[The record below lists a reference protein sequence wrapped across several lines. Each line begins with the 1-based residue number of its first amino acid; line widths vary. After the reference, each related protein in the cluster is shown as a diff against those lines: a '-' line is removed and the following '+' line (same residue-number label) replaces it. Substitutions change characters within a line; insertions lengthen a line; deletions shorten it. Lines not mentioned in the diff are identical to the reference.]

1 MTEAAI
7 FLDRDGVINRRRLD
21 HVRSWADFEFLP
33 GSLDGLREMT
43 RMGVPV
49 VVVTNQSVV
58 GRGLLSEPDLG
69 AIHQRMRSEISAAG
83 GRIDAIYACL
93 HAPGSGCDC
102 RKPAPGLLLRAA
114 FELEVQIEASV
125 LVGDSA
131 SDLEAARAAGCT
143 AILVAEE
150 RPADL
155 DPAVATVGD
164 LRQAADEI
172 ARRMGLLEPR
182 C

>member
-33 GSLDGLREMT
+33 GSLDGLREIT
-43 RMGVPV
+43 RVGAPV
-49 VVVTNQSVV
+49 VLVTNQSAV
-58 GRGLLSEPDLG
+58 GRGLLSEADLG
-69 AIHQRMRSEISAAG
+69 AIHQRMRNVISAAG

-93 HAPGSGCDC
+93 HTTGSGCDC
-102 RKPAPGLLLRAA
+102 RKPAPGLLKRAA
-114 FELEVQIEASV
+114 VDLKLQIETSV

-131 SDLEAARAAGCT
+131 SDLEAAEAAGCA
-143 AILVAEE
+143 AILVADE
-150 RPADL
+150 RPNGL
-155 DPAVATVGD
+155 DPAVATVSD
-164 LRQAADEI
+164 LRQAADVI
-172 ARRMGLLEPR
+172 ARHLKRLDPR

>member
-1 MTEAAI
+1 MTEAAV

-33 GSLDGLREMT
+33 GSLDGLREIT
-43 RMGVPV
+43 RVGVPV

-58 GRGLLSEPDLG
+58 GRGMLSEADLG
-69 AIHQRMRSEISAAG
+69 AIHKRMRSAISAAG

-93 HAPGSGCDC
+93 HVPGSGCDC

-114 FELEVQIEASV
+114 AELELQIETSV
-125 LVGDSA
+125 MVGDSA
-131 SDLEAARAAGCT
+131 SDVEAAQAAGCT
-143 AILVAEE
+143 AILVADE
-150 RPADL
+150 RPAGL

-164 LRQAADEI
+164 LRQAANEI
-172 ARRMGLLEPR
+172 ARRLGRLEPT